1 MTNIH
6 AKQGLQTVGG
16 FGVRRPRAGRGPDG
30 GDSKFQIDVVVVR
43 INYNPAPVP
52 GPVVSRRSALEAL
65 YSSRVYLDAAAGCN
79 DFQLFERLKL
89 SAGLGAYPPYCPHR
103 FLCSGV
109 PTSRIAHHVVGER
122 FGASRNVVLPRFFL
136 AHRLGRPLERSEIA
150 WGCLWVR
157 LGCARGQNKIS
168 NCYSQFGLRGRA

>member
-43 INYNPAPVP
+43 IVVVRIEYNPAPVP

-65 YSSRVYLDAAAGCN
+65 YSSRVDLDTAAAV
-79 DFQLFERLKL
+79 Q
-89 SAGLGAYPPYCPHR
+89 
-103 FLCSGV
+103 
-109 PTSRIAHHVVGER
+109 
-122 FGASRNVVLPRFFL
+122 
-136 AHRLGRPLERSEIA
+136 
-150 WGCLWVR
+150 
-157 LGCARGQNKIS
+157 
-168 NCYSQFGLRGRA
+168 

>member
-43 INYNPAPVP
+43 IDYNPAPVP

-65 YSSRVYLDAAAGCN
+65 YSSRVDLD
-79 DFQLFERLKL
+79 
-89 SAGLGAYPPYCPHR
+89 
-103 FLCSGV
+103 
-109 PTSRIAHHVVGER
+109 
-122 FGASRNVVLPRFFL
+122 
-136 AHRLGRPLERSEIA
+136 
-150 WGCLWVR
+150 
-157 LGCARGQNKIS
+157 
-168 NCYSQFGLRGRA
+168 RGRRGAMISSFSSA

>member
-43 INYNPAPVP
+43 IDYNPAPVP

-65 YSSRVYLDAAAGCN
+65 YSSRVDLDAAA
-79 DFQLFERLKL
+79 
-89 SAGLGAYPPYCPHR
+89 A
-103 FLCSGV
+103 
-109 PTSRIAHHVVGER
+109 
-122 FGASRNVVLPRFFL
+122 
-136 AHRLGRPLERSEIA
+136 
-150 WGCLWVR
+150 VR
-157 LGCARGQNKIS
+157 
-168 NCYSQFGLRGRA
+168 